1 MIRTWKYTAE
11 QKCCIWSP
19 SASAVTLTHVLHSSA
34 PQVRCICMGFVAVH
48 TFKNLSRTFVEL
60 AGLSALNI
68 ELWGKP
74 VFLDY
79 RGQHFILL
87 LMTEKWPLCLCFPF
101 WLQLKPGHL
110 LSRLSVWQTGQVTLI
125 VNNLWGAGMWV
136 KGLLC
141 VSVFVDLSGYAMVDK
156 TIVIKSHNT
165 E

>member
-19 SASAVTLTHVLHSSA
+19 SASAVALTHVFSSA
-34 PQVRCICMGFVAVH
+34 LQVRCICMGFVAVL
-48 TFKNLSRTFVEL
+48 TFKKLSSTFVEL
-60 AGLSALNI
+60 AGLSALSI
-68 ELWGKP
+68 ELWRKP
-74 VFLDY
+74 VFLNY

-87 LMTEKWPLCLCFPF
+87 LITEKWPLCLCFPL
-101 WLQLKPGHL
+101 WLQLKHGHL

-141 VSVFVDLSGYAMVDK
+141 VSGFVDLSGYAMVDK